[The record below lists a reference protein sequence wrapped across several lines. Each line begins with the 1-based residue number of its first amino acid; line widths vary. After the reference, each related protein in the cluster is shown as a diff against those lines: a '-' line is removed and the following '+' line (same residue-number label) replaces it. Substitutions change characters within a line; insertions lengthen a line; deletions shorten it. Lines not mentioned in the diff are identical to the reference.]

1 MPINPNIAL
10 SIQPVQ
16 PINMLGTAAQAI
28 ALKAAMQDI
37 QGGEALR
44 NVFAQGGD
52 INDPTVQRQI
62 MAANPKAGADIIKKQ
77 ADIRKTQIDTL
88 KDELAIRRD
97 ALSGVSTPEDYLA
110 WHRANHSGQMGQFLN
125 SIGIKQ
131 KSDAEL
137 LAEITKPGGLQKA
150 IQASALGATKL
161 QQELMQTER
170 TLKSA
175 QISAGPGYMQARTSQ
190 ERLQFE
196 KSKPIGQQV
205 GADGVLYNLYADGTA
220 KPVQMGGAPV
230 VASTEAPATGG
241 APAPVN
247 NLAPTATPAAPVN
260 AMVQTPAG
268 APAMPGAT
276 PTAVAPTGGF
286 KPMPTQSAVNIS
298 MGPQESAFQQKL
310 GQGQADQILA
320 NRVAAQDAASIIKTN
335 QIGRDI
341 LNSGAITGAGANFIV
356 GFDQA
361 LRTMGVNLGSDAS
374 ANSQAYVAAMAQ
386 NTGKLIKQ
394 FGAGTGL
401 SDADRD
407 YAERAAAGK
416 ITMDERAIRK
426 VLDINDRAARNV
438 IENHNRSVEGIKT
451 NIPLTVEMPTTPA
464 PAPRESGTS
473 VTVNGT
479 TYVFPN
485 AEAAAKFKKAAGV
498 K

>member
-1 MPINPNIAL
+1 MAVNPNIIL
-10 SIQPVQ
+10 GVQPVQ
-16 PINMLGTAAQAI
+16 PTNMLGTAAQAI

-37 QGGEALR
+37 QGGEAMR

-52 INDPTVQRQI
+52 LNDPEMQRRL

-97 ALSGVSTPEDYLA
+97 ALSGVSTPEDYIA
-110 WHRANHSGQMGQFLN
+110 WHRGNHTGAMGAYLN
-125 SIGIKQ
+125 SIGVKQ

-137 LAEITKPGGLQKA
+137 MSELSKPGGLQKA
-150 IQASALGATKL
+150 IQASALGMTEL
-161 QQELMQTER
+161 QKQQMQTER
-170 TLKSA
+170 TLAASR
-175 QISAGPGYMQARTSQ
+175 ISAGPGYMQARTSQ

-230 VASTEAPATGG
+230 VAPTE
-241 APAPVN
+241 
-247 NLAPTATPAAPVN
+247 TPAVPNAMVAPGAAQAAASVN
-260 AMVQTPAG
+260 AMVQPSAG
-268 APAMPGAT
+268 APAAPGAA
-276 PTAVAPTGGF
+276 PAVAPAGGF

-298 MGPQESAFQQKL
+298 MGPQESSFQQAL
-310 GQGQADQILA
+310 GQGQAKDVLA
-320 NRVAAQDAASIIKTN
+320 NRAAAQDAASIIKTN

-438 IENHNRSVEGIKT
+438 IETHNRSVEGIKT
-451 NIPLTVEMPTTPA
+451 NIPLTVELPATPA
-464 PAPRESGTS
+464 PAPKEGGTS

>member
-1 MPINPNIAL
+1 MAINPNIIL
-10 SIQPVQ
+10 GVQPVQ
-16 PINMLGTAAQAI
+16 PTNMLGTAAQAI

-37 QGGEALR
+37 QGGEAMR

-52 INDPTVQRQI
+52 LNDPEMQRRL

-97 ALSGVSTPEDYLA
+97 ALSAVSTPEDYLA
-110 WHRANHSGQMGQFLN
+110 WHRANHSGQMGQFLS
-125 SIGIKQ
+125 SIGVKQ
-131 KSDAEL
+131 KSDEEV

-220 KPVQMGGAPV
+220 KQVQMGGVPAVPVAAPV
-230 VASTEAPATGG
+230 AGG
-241 APAPVN
+241 APVN
-247 NLAPTATPAAPVN
+247 NLGPTAPVAAPVN

-268 APAMPGAT
+268 APAAPGAT
-276 PTAVAPTGGF
+276 PTAAPAGGF

-298 MGPQESAFQQKL
+298 MGPQEGSFQQEL
-310 GQGQADQILA
+310 GRGQAKDVLES
-320 NRVAAQDAASIIKTN
+320 RKGAQDAAGIIATN

-341 LNSGAITGAGANFIV
+341 LNSGAITGAGADFFV
-356 GFDQA
+356 GLNQA
-361 LRTMGVNLGSDAS
+361 LKTAGIDLGYGTAA
-374 ANSQAYVAAMAQ
+374 ANAQAYGAVLAQ

-401 SDADRD
+401 SDTDLKFANKM
-407 YAERAAAGK
+407 AAGE
-416 ITMDERAIRK
+416 ITLDEQALRRI
-426 VLDINDRAARNV
+426 LDINDLAAKNV
-438 IENHNRSVEGIKT
+438 IERHNKSVEGIQT
-451 NIPLTVEMPTTPA
+451 NIPLKVEMPP
-464 PAPRESGTS
+464 
-473 VTVNGT
+473 
-479 TYVFPN
+479 
-485 AEAAAKFKKAAGV
+485 KAAPSQRQQALEWAKANPTDPRSAQILQRLGE

>member
-1 MPINPNIAL
+1 MAVNPNIIL
-10 SIQPVQ
+10 GVQPVQ
-16 PINMLGTAAQAI
+16 PTNMLGTAAQAI

-97 ALSGVSTPEDYLA
+97 ALSNVSTPEDYIA
-110 WHRANHSGQMGQFLN
+110 WHRGNHTGAMGAYLN
-125 SIGIKQ
+125 SIGVKQ

-137 LAEITKPGGLQKA
+137 MSELSKPGGLQKA
-150 IQASALGATKL
+150 IQASALGMTEL
-161 QQELMQTER
+161 QKQQMQTER

-190 ERLQFE
+190 ERLAFE
-196 KSKPIGQQV
+196 KGKPIGQQV

-220 KPVQMGGAPV
+220 KPVQMGGAPAV
-230 VASTEAPATGG
+230 PGAAPVAGG
-241 APAPVN
+241 APVN
-247 NLAPTATPAAPVN
+247 NLGPTAPVAAPVN
-260 AMVQTPAG
+260 AMMQTPAG
-268 APAMPGAT
+268 APAVPDAT
-276 PTAVAPTGGF
+276 PTAAAPAGGF

-298 MGPQESAFQQKL
+298 MGPQESSFQQAL
-310 GQGQADQILA
+310 GQGQAKDVLA
-320 NRVAAQDAASIIKTN
+320 NRAAAQDAASIIKTN

-451 NIPLTVEMPTTPA
+451 NIPLTVELPATPA
-464 PAPRESGTS
+464 PAPKEGGTS